1 MNMRTRVGASV
12 ALTAA
17 TLALAA
23 PAMAASLVVRDPAD
37 IQHGVDLL
45 EVKVVNGDEDLR
57 VTLTHINL
65 RKSFRTGAGGAVY
78 LDTDAADRGPEY
90 VFAGGFFEGTDYLLT
105 RTEGFGPQRWGKAVH
120 CDYRMRL
127 DYAEEKTRMRMAQD
141 CLGDADQVRVAVK
154 VSGQRTDGSTLTDW
168 LGEPRDFTSWV
179 PQG

>member
-23 PAMAASLVVRDPAD
+23 PAMAATLTVTDPED
-37 IQHGVDLL
+37 ISHGVDLR
-45 EVKVVNGDEDLR
+45 EVKVVNGDANLR

-65 RKSFRTGAGGAVY
+65 RKSFRTGAGGSVY
-78 LDTDAADRGPEY
+78 LDTDPADKGPEY

-105 RTEGFGPQRWGKAVH
+105 RTEGFGPKQWGKAVR
-120 CDYRMRL
+120 CDYSMRL

-141 CLGDADQVRVAVK
+141 CLGDVDQVSIAVK
-154 VSGQRTDGSTLTDW
+154 VAGQRTDGTTLVDW
-168 LGEPRDFTSWV
+168 LGEPRELTAWV
-179 PQG
+179 PRG